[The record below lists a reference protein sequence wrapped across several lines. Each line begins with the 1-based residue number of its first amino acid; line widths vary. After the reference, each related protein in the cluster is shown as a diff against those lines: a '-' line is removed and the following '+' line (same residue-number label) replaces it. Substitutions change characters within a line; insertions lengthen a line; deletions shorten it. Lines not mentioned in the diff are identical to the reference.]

1 MLYIICKVLLT
12 ATFIVLISEI
22 AKINDRLGGLVA
34 AMPLTTFFVLFW
46 FYFDNVSINK
56 ISNHMTY
63 TLIYLLP
70 TIPMFILFP
79 ILKKKW
85 ACSDWIFRK
94 FVSKILNRLM
104 G

>member
-12 ATFIVLISEI
+12 ATFIVLISEF
-22 AKINDRLGGLVA
+22 AKINDRLGGLIA

-79 ILKKKW
+79 I
-85 ACSDWIFRK
+85 
-94 FVSKILNRLM
+94 
-104 G
+104 